1 MARGNS
7 RAESESRLVG
17 RDVRQMRRQIK
28 SEDFSLEKASK
39 IPELKFLADPTF
51 KEAFEAAYTK
61 YVDSQIGEEGVTTTK
76 EQADSIFFEKD
87 GKTYEV
93 MFPEVELSWNPRDA
107 DPDEWSHDEERFYRE
122 TGIIER
128 SPEYLKKNG
137 IVFAEGEKR
146 FDGKGSYLGQPTLM
160 DFSAP
165 GVKVKVPWDETAEWR
180 KLNRGG
186 TGFRQSIDKYDR
198 VEVERTD
205 RQYGLSGLETAI
217 MKYVRKDGQVERYE
231 ERIDIA
237 QREADDRNKRIQAVK
252 EFKRK
257 HGVE

>member
-7 RAESESRLVG
+7 RAESENRLVG
-17 RDVRQMRRQIK
+17 RDVKQLRRQIK
-28 SEDFSLEKASK
+28 SQDFSLEKAAQ
-39 IPELKFLADPTF
+39 IPELKFLADPAF
-51 KEAFEAAYTK
+51 KEAFEKAYTE
-61 YVDSQIGEEGVTTTK
+61 YADSQIGEEGVSSSDH
-76 EQADSIFFEKD
+76 QPDSIFIERE
-87 GKTYEV
+87 GKIFEV
-93 MFPEVELSWNPRDA
+93 MFPEVRLSWNPRDA
-107 DPDEWSHDEERFYRE
+107 DPDEWSHDEERFFRE

-165 GVKVKVPWDETAEWR
+165 GVKVKVPWNETAEWN
-180 KLNRGG
+180 KIKDANR
-186 TGFRQSIDKYDR
+186 GFRQSIEKYDR

-205 RQYGLSGLETAI
+205 RQWGVSGQDTAI

-237 QREADDRNKRIQAVK
+237 QREAETRNKQLQSVK
-252 EFKRK
+252 DFKRK

>member
-1 MARGNS
+1 
-7 RAESESRLVG
+7 
-17 RDVRQMRRQIK
+17 MRRQIK
-28 SEDFSLEKASK
+28 SQDFSLEKAAQ
-39 IPELKFLADPTF
+39 IPELKFLADPAF
-51 KEAFEAAYTK
+51 KEAFEKAYTE
-61 YVDSQIGEEGVTTTK
+61 YADSQVGEEGYFSSDH
-76 EQADSIFFEKD
+76 QPDSIFIEKE
-87 GKTYEV
+87 GRVFEV
-93 MFPEVELSWNPRDA
+93 MFPEVRLSWNPRDA
-107 DPDEWSHDEERFYRE
+107 DPEEWSHDEERFYRE

-128 SPEYLKKNG
+128 SPAYLKKNG

-146 FDGKGSYLGQPTLM
+146 FDGKGSYYLGQPTLM

-180 KLNRGG
+180 KLNYGG
-186 TGFRQSIDKYDR
+186 TGFRQSIEKYDR